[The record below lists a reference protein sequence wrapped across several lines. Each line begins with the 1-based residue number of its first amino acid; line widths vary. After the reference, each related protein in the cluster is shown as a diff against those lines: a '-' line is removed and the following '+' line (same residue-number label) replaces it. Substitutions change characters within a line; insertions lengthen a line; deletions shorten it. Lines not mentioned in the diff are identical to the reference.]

1 VEIGLD
7 RRSFDDR
14 WRAMREEYRE
24 SSNWSRTAE
33 RRLEI
38 FIHQLRMLV
47 EGQRVVLCAALL
59 ASRAPGDFA
68 PAPEDDEGVGDPD
81 PLMAGCAISIMSKTE
96 LASEV
101 ALTADAVLLAYTA
114 SRPDEESHFVNLEPP
129 CTVELGPAG
138 RAVHLVRLLQ
148 PRSRPGDSS
157 SVFAE
162 TFLVPISE
170 GDALCVIQF
179 STPNTEDATDF
190 SLLFNA
196 IARTLRVFYEDTATI
211 DPEPVG

>member
-1 VEIGLD
+1 
-7 RRSFDDR
+7 
-14 WRAMREEYRE
+14 
-24 SSNWSRTAE
+24 
-33 RRLEI
+33 
-38 FIHQLRMLV
+38 
-47 EGQRVVLCAALL
+47 
-59 ASRAPGDFA
+59 
-68 PAPEDDEGVGDPD
+68 
-81 PLMAGCAISIMSKTE
+81 
-96 LASEV
+96 
-101 ALTADAVLLAYTA
+101 
-114 SRPDEESHFVNLEPP
+114 
-129 CTVELGPAG
+129 
-138 RAVHLVRLLQ
+138 VRLLQ